1 MQTISRQALPDLK
14 VAGDEAVVP
23 LNLPPS
29 VTLWL
34 ANLSL
39 LYGVP
44 FEYLVADSHLL
55 PTESIRFFYLDP
67 NWLRRA
73 IDGVLSIGATSTKEN
88 VFNQAFYQE
97 VYDAVQAAIPQ
108 VRQSV
113 RGAPQPDSFVV
124 GATTSG
130 FLFRSAVVS
139 GYPGLEVVPTLKG
152 ASIPILRMDR
162 LSSNVLLVLFNGVP
176 DNIVIRQPAEGLH
189 FGITRTALTD
199 STFILYLRWLGHTT
213 QTPDV
218 AGTQIKPTPTTTLQ
232 VPNAPLRTGTGQPDG
247 VIDIAGTTSAVI
259 STMGA
264 TYLGTNQTFTSA
276 EFAVEMVL
284 SAGLQPFDVSVIP
297 PLKTG

>member
-1 MQTISRQALPDLK
+1 MQTVSRQALPGSK
-14 VAGDEAVVP
+14 AVEGDPVVP

-44 FEYLVADSHLL
+44 FEYLVADSHLQ

-73 IDGVLSIGATSTKEN
+73 IDGVLSTGATSTKEN
-88 VFNQAFYQE
+88 VFNQAFYQQ

-108 VRQSV
+108 VRQTV

-139 GYPGLEVVPTLKG
+139 GYPGLEVVPTLQG
-152 ASIPILRMDR
+152 APVPILRMDR
-162 LSSNVLLVLFNGVP
+162 LLSNVLLVLFNGVP
-176 DNIVIRQPAEGLH
+176 DHIVIRQPAEGLH
-189 FGITRTALTD
+189 FGITRKALTD
-199 STFILYLRWLGHTT
+199 STFILFLRWLGHTA
-213 QTPDV
+213 QSSDV

-232 VPNAPLRTGTGQPDG
+232 VPNAPLRTGSGQPPG
-247 VIDIAGTTSAVI
+247 VIDVGGTTAAVI
-259 STMGA
+259 ATMGA
-264 TYLGTNQTFTSA
+264 NYLGADQTFTSA

-284 SAGLQPFDVSVIP
+284 SAGLQPFDVTVTP
-297 PLKTG
+297 PLPSR